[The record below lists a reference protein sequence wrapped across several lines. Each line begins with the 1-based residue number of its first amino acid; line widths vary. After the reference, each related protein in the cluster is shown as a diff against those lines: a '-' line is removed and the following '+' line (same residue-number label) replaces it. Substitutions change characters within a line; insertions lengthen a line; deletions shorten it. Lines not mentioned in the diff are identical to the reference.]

1 MGKRLPYGSES
12 SGDCAFAILGS
23 WDLVIDTHIV
33 SASVVIGD
41 LDTKGAEKVVAEI
54 VELGG

>member
-1 MGKRLPYGSES
+1 VIAHSQFL
-12 SGDCAFAILGS
+12 ALGIC
-23 WDLVIDTHIV
+23 VIDAHIV
-33 SASVVIGD
+33 SANVVIGD